1 MNNDHA
7 NAYSM
12 FLTLQKICDRHRRTW
27 STHPAFSD
35 LYDHWNAQVTAITL
49 LSPQQGQK
57 TRGLTKRKRHLRRLA
72 ATDAL
77 EVAKAL
83 RTWALKTGEVDLA
96 TRLNHSRD
104 SLLRGRDTATA
115 ERCQAVHAAA
125 TEHLPALADYGI
137 NPAKLLTLQQS
148 ISAYTAA
155 LPVPRG
161 TIAEKKR
168 ATQQLKETFTTARQL
183 LRDGLDNLLP
193 QFQKTAPDFAL
204 EYQAARKIIHLPAT
218 HKTKKDSD
226 KSEQT
231 KQSESPPSPPLG
243 ERAGVRWS
251 QEVQESTDQPQS
263 AQSAKPPPS
272 PSAVPLAPRPS
283 GVRGIKG
290 EGDEESGVMVSK
302 SGERAEVKWNQ
313 EITQSDQPQLAQP
326 AKPSDS
332 PAPIPANDSPP
343 QPNPNAA

>member
-125 TEHLPALADYGI
+125 TEHLPALAGYGI

-218 HKTKKDSD
+218 HKS
-226 KSEQT
+226 KSE
-231 KQSESPPSPPLG
+231 
-243 ERAGVRWS
+243 A
-251 QEVQESTDQPQS
+251 DS
-263 AQSAKPPPS
+263 APAKKEHKNN
-272 PSAVPLAPRPS
+272 AAP
-283 GVRGIKG
+283 
-290 EGDEESGVMVSK
+290 
-302 SGERAEVKWNQ
+302 A
-313 EITQSDQPQLAQP
+313 P
-326 AKPSDS
+326 AKPVEPTSGQAKEPAEDS
-332 PAPIPANDSPP
+332 GTTKHAADTQPKTEPLP